1 MLAAD
6 FGNLESEARRCM
18 DAGADGLH
26 VDVMDGHFVP
36 NLAIG
41 TAIIEMFRER
51 LPDAKRHVHLM
62 ITNPHEHVG
71 TFADAGA
78 ETLLIHV
85 EPDYDIPAAVAEIRA
100 RDMSPGLVINPGTAP
115 ETVFQHLD
123 IIDEV
128 LCMTVVP
135 GFGGQ
140 AFMPEALTSMRAIRD
155 RAAETGLEL
164 DISVD
169 GGITTETAQECAR
182 HGANVFAS
190 GTFLLCADDMAA
202 RIGEMRDAVEDVSR

>member
-6 FGNLESEARRCM
+6 FGNLESEARRCQE
-18 DAGADGLH
+18 AGADGMHL
-26 VDVMDGHFVP
+26 DVMDGHFVP

-41 TAIIEMFRER
+41 TAIIATFRDR
-51 LPDAKRHVHLM
+51 LPSLYRHVHLM
-62 ITNPHEHVG
+62 INNPHEHVG

-78 ETLLIHV
+78 QSLLIHV
-85 EPDYDIPAAVAEIRA
+85 EPEYDIESAISDIRS
-100 RDMSPGLVINPGTAP
+100 RGIRRGLVISPGTDP
-115 ETVFQHLD
+115 DRVFPYLET
-123 IIDEV
+123 IDEV

-140 AFMPEALTSMRAIRD
+140 DFIPEALTSMRRVRD
-155 RAAETGLEL
+155 RATDAGLDL

-169 GGITTETAQECAR
+169 GGITIDTARQCAE

-190 GTFLLCADDMAA
+190 GTFLLKSDDMAD
-202 RIGEMRDAVEDVSR
+202 RIREMRDAVESV